1 MDTIENQSFYRSVIG
16 RILEDCIKESV
27 IVKHSDMKQFTDSDD
42 VDDMPELNSQPV
54 INFDPKRF
62 DKYVEKIVFIITK
75 EAMLA
80 RQSEIIRILESNV
93 VKINQRNV
101 LERRLEFITDRQIML
116 DGYYKDTI

>member
-1 MDTIENQSFYRSVIG
+1 
-16 RILEDCIKESV
+16 
-27 IVKHSDMKQFTDSDD
+27 MKQFTDSDD

-80 RQSEIIRILESNV
+80 RQSEIIRISASNV

>member
-62 DKYVEKIVFIITK
+62 DKYVEKIIFIITK
-75 EAMLA
+75 ETMLA

-101 LERRLEFITDRQIML
+101 LERRLEFITDRQSML
-116 DGYYKDTI
+116 NGYYKDTI

>member
-1 MDTIENQSFYRSVIG
+1 MDTIENQPFYRSVIG

-80 RQSEIIRILESNV
+80 RQSEIIRTLESNV

-101 LERRLEFITDRQIML
+101 LQRRLEFITDRQIML

>member
-75 EAMLA
+75 ETMLA

-101 LERRLEFITDRQIML
+101 LERRLEFITDRQSML
-116 DGYYKDTI
+116 NGYYKDTI

>member
-27 IVKHSDMKQFTDSDD
+27 IVKHSDIKQFTDSDD